1 MGQWSYD
8 GIPWFT
14 HGLRL
19 TAGLTLWY
27 SLKLT
32 YIHEWSM
39 IILMDKLE
47 PVNCRCHAWAETAA
61 ASASWPR
68 KCRRCSQMHLEK
80 KETQHV
86 TWNILF
92 LFYFRNILVTIC
104 YHYKPVFGMYFDHRQ
119 IFLALKN
126 NYSRWKVFLKILY
139 FLVVKITM

>member
-1 MGQWSYD
+1 MVLWWNPLVHSRSK
-8 GIPWFT
+8 INCRINCRINSVILFKT
-14 HGLRL
+14 HM
-19 TAGLTLWY
+19 
-27 SLKLT
+27 
-32 YIHEWSM
+32 HEWSM

-61 ASASWPR
+61 ASASWTR